1 MKLGL
6 AVSLCLFVSSVALAA
21 QNAAPRPKVFRLTPS
36 NAAPLRMTVLPYGAV
51 AGCPVSLRAQHL
63 ADGTMVQVGHG
74 HPAGMGQWLHLTL
87 ANRGSSE
94 IVSATVTIHGM
105 SGKAR
110 ITQATLGSGG
120 NNGPADAEHTVTVQF
135 SAASPGLATGN
146 AWAPGMTAV
155 QRIDLDSVVYAD
167 GTVSN
172 FAGQQAC
179 RVTPDPLMLIA
190 GR

>member
-6 AVSLCLFVSSVALAA
+6 AVSFCLFFSSIALAA

-36 NAAPLRMTVLPYGAV
+36 NAAPLGITLLPSSAV

-63 ADGTMVQVGHG
+63 ADGSLVRAGSR
-74 HPAGMGQWLHLTL
+74 HPAGVGQWLHLTL
-87 ANRGSSE
+87 DDRGSSE
-94 IVSATVTIHGM
+94 IAKATVTIHGM
-105 SGKAR
+105 SDKGR
-110 ITQATLGSGG
+110 TTQTAINDGSS
-120 NNGPADAEHTVTVQF
+120 DALRTMTVQF
-135 SAASPGLATGN
+135 STHAPGPVASDV
-146 AWAPGMTAV
+146 WVPGMTAV

-167 GTVSN
+167 GMVSS

-179 RVTPDPLMLIA
+179 RVTPDPFMLIA